1 MSSWGW
7 GPHEGISGF
16 IGRGRTEIVLSCIW
30 GYCAKASQ
38 EEALV
43 GHLTGYTLLLDFPAS
58 GTGRNKCVLFK
69 PSSLI
74 FCYGSPSWL
83 IHQVSLGLW
92 TPLHPSGATPGAGPQ
107 HVFPQL
113 LHWCP
118 PEKEPFIL
126 FLGKHLA
133 LGFLWALGPTPDEAE
148 YFLMAE
154 PRLQKLSPSPGLLS
168 SQRTHHFFEKGSFL
182 LVTFTPRL
190 STQVCTE

>member
-1 MSSWGW
+1 MW
-7 GPHEGISGF
+7 
-16 IGRGRTEIVLSCIW
+16 RQAR
-30 GYCAKASQ
+30 KR
-38 EEALV
+38 ALV

-58 GTGRNKCVLFK
+58 VTGRNKCMLFK

-74 FCYGSPSWL
+74 FCYGSQSWL
-83 IHQVSLGLW
+83 IHQVCLGLW

-118 PEKEPFIL
+118 TEKEPFIL

-133 LGFLWALGPTPDEAE
+133 SGFLWALGPTPDEAE